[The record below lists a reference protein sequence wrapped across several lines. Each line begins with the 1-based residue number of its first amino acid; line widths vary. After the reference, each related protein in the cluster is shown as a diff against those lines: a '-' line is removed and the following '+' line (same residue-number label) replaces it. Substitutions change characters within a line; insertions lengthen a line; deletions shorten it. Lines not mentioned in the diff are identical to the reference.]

1 MAHRFGSAKPQ
12 VVTDMQDQI
21 VIQQEEVKIEEL
33 ACSVQTS
40 ISINPS
46 PINIRSKQPRGRN

>member
-40 ISINPS
+40 INPS
-46 PINIRSKQPRGRN
+46 PINIRSKQPRARK